1 MKTYPIY
8 FVSLGPGDPEMITL
22 QALKKLKNADMIFLP
37 TTEKSIDNLST
48 KHLRE
53 NNDTNRIVSRTFDII
68 KAHQITSDVMFYYL
82 PMSRYREN
90 TLAVYNT
97 LAQKAIDL
105 QRTGR
110 KVVFGVEGD
119 ITIYGSIHYMLDIL
133 KSKNV
138 DIEQIAGINS
148 ISAAA
153 SMGKLSLVSQQE
165 KLVVLPGTFDE
176 DMLSNLLS
184 NNHTIVIMKLSAC
197 RNRIMSFIQNNP
209 QYKYDY
215 FENIGTSKQ
224 IHLQQPKEI
233 EQRELPY
240 FSLII
245 IR

>member
-1 MKTYPIY
+1 MKIYPIS

-22 QALKKLKNADMIFLP
+22 QALERLKNADMIFLP
-37 TTEKSIDNLST
+37 TTEKSIDNISI
-48 KHLRE
+48 KHLKE
-53 NNDTNRIVSRTFDII
+53 SKDTYRIVSRTFDII

-82 PMSRYREN
+82 PMSRNREN
-90 TLAVYNT
+90 TLVVYNT

-105 QRTGR
+105 QRTGK

-119 ITIYGSIHYMLDIL
+119 ITIYGSIHYMLDTL
-133 KSKNV
+133 KSKDI
-138 DIEQIAGINS
+138 DIEQIAGISS

-153 SMGKLSLVSQQE
+153 SMGNLSLVSQQE

-176 DMLSNLLS
+176 DMLSNLLYD
-184 NNHTIVIMKLSAC
+184 NHTVVIMKLSAC
-197 RNRIMSFIQNNP
+197 RDKIIAFIQKNP

-215 FENIGTSKQ
+215 FENIGTSER